1 MGAIETLRQRVGHE
15 LGCSDW
21 LGIDQARV
29 DRHAETTGDAQWI
42 HNDPAR
48 AAAEG
53 PFGGPIAQGFLLLS
67 LFTTLAEQALP
78 PVEGLAYLVN
88 YGFDR
93 IRFVRAVPVGDRVRL
108 RLRLADLRAK
118 DSGQWVVTI
127 DAELESES
135 AGATA
140 VAARWL
146 FLAAESA
153 SSPT

>member
-1 MGAIETLRQRVGHE
+1 MGAIDTLRQRVGHE
-15 LGCSDW
+15 LGCSGW
-21 LGIDQARV
+21 ARVDQEQV
-29 DRHAETTGDAQWI
+29 DRHAANTGDAQWI

-67 LFTTLAEQALP
+67 RFTALAEQALP
-78 PVEGLAYLVN
+78 PVDGMAYLVN

-93 IRFVRAVPVGDRVRL
+93 VRFVRPVLVGDRVRL

-118 DSGQWVVTI
+118 RDGQWVVTI
-127 DAELESES
+127 DAELESEA
-135 AGATA
+135 AGETA

-146 FLAAESA
+146 FLAAES
-153 SSPT
+153 P